1 MYVIIIITAQKP
13 AENRETG
20 GPRLENDLS
29 SRMEIRGEVI
39 SLEEETKKRE
49 RTEIILTLLHMRE
62 GVHAKLLLHWY
73 REVGEKL
80 ITRQGGGGNAYV
92 THMWRTASSSL
103 KFSVSKSKC
112 TSCKAGRCSLQPY

>member
-80 ITRQGGGGNAYV
+80 ITRQGGGGECV
-92 THMWRTASSSL
+92 RHTHVEDRKQQSEIFGFQIKVHIMQSREM
-103 KFSVSKSKC
+103 
-112 TSCKAGRCSLQPY
+112 